1 MEITKQLPSVAMVKG
16 WTKYRTKNHIQFLLP
31 PFSNEFSA
39 VNLEGK
45 TEQMTTNAWQINV
58 YSMEKG
64 EKSMLR

>member
-1 MEITKQLPSVAMVKG
+1 MVKG

-45 TEQMTTNAWQINV
+45 TERMTTNACWTAVADQCLQHG
-58 YSMEKG
+58 KG
-64 EKSMLR
+64 EKKHA

>member
-1 MEITKQLPSVAMVKG
+1 MIKG

-45 TEQMTTNAWQINV
+45 TELMTTNACWTAVADPCLQHGKRRKKACLDK
-58 YSMEKG
+58 SEK
-64 EKSMLR
+64 